1 MDFLSLQRKLE
12 EFGLDIFTLN
22 DVVKISGQKKEVVK
36 STLSR
41 LVSQN
46 KLFRLK
52 KKYYSLRKI
61 ENKFQLQKLFTETY
75 IGLHSA
81 LEFYG
86 STTQRFNNLDLI
98 TNKVLKTQSIEDTV
112 VQFHKVKQGLFFG
125 YEKIQ
130 INNVQVFISSIE
142 KTIID
147 CTYFSSKVYLTE
159 IDELIKKNKRKIK
172 ASIITAYLNKIN
184 SSVLN
189 KRVGYLLELNNIQL
203 KNVMLNNK
211 YEILNKN
218 LSRTG
223 TKNTRWKL
231 IVNEKL

>member
-172 ASIITAYLNKIN
+172 AAIITAYLNKIN

>member
-1 MDFLSLQRKLE
+1 MDFVSLQRKLE
-12 EFGLDIFTLN
+12 EYGLDIFTLN
-22 DVVKISGQKKEVVK
+22 DVIKISGQKKEVVK

-41 LVSQN
+41 LVNQN
-46 KLFRLK
+46 KVFRLK
-52 KKYYSLRKI
+52 KKYYSLKII
-61 ENKFQLQKLFTETY
+61 ENKFQLQKLFSETY

-81 LEFYG
+81 LEYYG

-98 TNKVLKTQSIEDTV
+98 TNKVLRTQTIGDTG
-112 VQFHKVKQGLFFG
+112 VQFHKVKQVLFFG

-130 INNVQVFISSIE
+130 INNVQVFISNIE

-159 IDELIKKNKRKIK
+159 IDELIKKNKRKIRK
-172 ASIITAYLNKIN
+172 EIISVYLNKIN

-189 KRVGYLLELNNIQL
+189 KRVGYLLELNNIKL
-203 KNVMLNNK
+203 KNVTINNK
-211 YEILNKN
+211 YEVLNKN

-223 TKNTRWKL
+223 VKNTRWKL

>member
-12 EFGLDIFTLN
+12 DFGLDIFTLN

-41 LVSQN
+41 LVNQN
-46 KLFRLK
+46 KVFRLK

-61 ENKFQLQKLFTETY
+61 ENKFLLQKLFTETY

-81 LEFYG
+81 LEYYG

-98 TNKVLKTQSIEDTV
+98 TSKVLKAQNIGGTD
-112 VQFHKVKQGLFFG
+112 VQFHKVKQVLFFG
-125 YEKIQ
+125 FEKIQ
-130 INNVQVFISSIE
+130 INNVQVFVANIE

-147 CTYFSSKVYLTE
+147 CAYFSTKVYLTD
-159 IDELIKKNKRKIK
+159 IDELIKKNKRKIRREIM
-172 ASIITAYLNKIN
+172 STYLNKIN

-189 KRVGYLLELNNIQL
+189 KRVGYLLELNGIQVQNL
-203 KNVMLNNK
+203 TINNK
-211 YEILNKN
+211 YELLNKN
-218 LSRTG
+218 LSSAG
-223 TKNTRWKL
+223 TKNAKWKL